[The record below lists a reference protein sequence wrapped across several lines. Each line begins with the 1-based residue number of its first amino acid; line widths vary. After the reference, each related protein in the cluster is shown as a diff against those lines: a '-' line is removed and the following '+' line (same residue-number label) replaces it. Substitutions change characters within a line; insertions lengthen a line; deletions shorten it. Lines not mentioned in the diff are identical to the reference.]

1 MKGSGWRRL
10 QPPSARWVRQR
21 RPGLSGP
28 RPRAAARSRAS
39 LPAPAN
45 RRCSPVLIQAGKVWP
60 AGLQERLGAVPR
72 RP

>member
-10 QPPSARWVRQR
+10 QPPSARWVRRR
-21 RPGLSGP
+21 RPGLGGP
-28 RPRAAARSRAS
+28 RPS

-60 AGLQERLGAVPR
+60 AGLQERLGAEPR